1 MNRELE
7 KYREREKEIIEKE
20 LVDIKE
26 NQLPTYHPTETQKM
40 YNHVGKIE
48 DPSRDNLG
56 NSRYLAVF
64 DSTLGY
70 ANRFFRGN
78 TPEEGKNILR
88 QAYSKEK
95 IRLKEIQKEQTHSMG
110 ITRNIDY
117 KARRQELITNENE
130 ISSKT
135 EKLNEQCLSETGF
148 TSYEKL
154 DEELNM
160 LNPEYILSSES
171 RSKII
176 EEVDKSVVKTIEI
189 EIQEHMKSKGEN
201 NNLSDLLQ
209 DEQENSER

>member
-1 MNRELE
+1 
-7 KYREREKEIIEKE
+7 
-20 LVDIKE
+20 
-26 NQLPTYHPTETQKM
+26 
-40 YNHVGKIE
+40 
-48 DPSRDNLG
+48 
-56 NSRYLAVF
+56 
-64 DSTLGY
+64 
-70 ANRFFRGN
+70 
-78 TPEEGKNILR
+78 
-88 QAYSKEK
+88 
-95 IRLKEIQKEQTHSMG
+95 MG